1 MKSKNYTI
9 KDIAKEAGVSIGTV
23 DRVLHNRGK
32 VSEEALRKV
41 KSVMKRI
48 DYKPNLIART
58 LKTGTSVNLH
68 VLIPDPDKDDYW
80 HRCALGLKMA
90 SAELNAYGAH
100 ITLQPYDT
108 STNSAFLDSAV
119 RVLEQKPDGILIA
132 PLYSAE
138 AMEFFRKCKEKNI
151 PYLTINT
158 FIEESHPVSFIGQD
172 LHQSGMLAAR
182 LIHLAKPQAKLAAV
196 VHLHEDYQNS
206 RHLTEKEKGFRDY
219 FSEKNI
225 AVQTIKVGQHASAEK
240 IMHLFNGSI
249 PDGLFVTTSKTYLLH
264 PLLEKLPHG
273 TCVVGYDLIEK
284 NTQLLRDGLI
294 DFLIHQN
301 PKQQG
306 YIGLNYL
313 FNYLILKAKIQPKKL
328 LPLEVVLPENL
339 DSYLT

>member
-1 MKSKNYTI
+1 MKNKNYTI

-32 VSEEALRKV
+32 VSEKALKKV
-41 KSVMKRI
+41 QAVMEHI

-68 VLIPDPDKDDYW
+68 VLIPDPEKDDYW
-80 HRCALGLKMA
+80 SHCATGLKKA
-90 SAELNAYGAH
+90 SSELNAYGAH
-100 ITLQPYDT
+100 VTFHPYDT

-119 RVLEQKPDGILIA
+119 KVLEQKPDGILIA

-138 AMEFFRKCKEKNI
+138 GMEFFRQCKKRNI

-182 LIHLAKPQAKLAAV
+182 LMHLAKPSTKLAIV
-196 VHLHEDYQNS
+196 IHLHEDYQNS
-206 RHLTEKEKGFRDY
+206 RHLTEKEKGFRAY
-219 FSEKNI
+219 FSGKNI
-225 AVQTIKVGQHASAEK
+225 PVQTIKVGQHASAEK
-240 IMHLFNGSI
+240 IIHLFNGSV
-249 PDGLFVTTSKTYLLH
+249 PDGLFVTTSKTYLLQ
-264 PLLEKLPHG
+264 PLLEKLPRD

-284 NTQLLRDGLI
+284 NIQLLRQGLI

-301 PKQQG
+301 PIEQG

-313 FNYLILKAKIQPKKL
+313 FNYLILKAQIQPKKL
-328 LPLEVVLPENL
+328 LPLEVVLRENL